1 MMKFIPIFCL
11 LLSGCANA
19 VSTRFVYTNPTTGES
34 ISIEMPKECDAKD
47 LKVSIDPATNKF
59 EITASRW
66 ASRNADTI
74 DAQAN
79 REANIINATG
89 DVISKATAAAVKSA
103 LPIP

>member
-1 MMKFIPIFCL
+1 MRSLLILISLLFC
-11 LLSGCANA
+11 GCANV
-19 VSTRFVYTNPTTGES
+19 VSTRFTYVNPNTGET

-47 LKVSIDPATNKF
+47 LKVIIDPATNRF

-66 ASRNADTI
+66 ASRNVDTI

-79 REANIINATG
+79 REANIISATG
-89 DVISKATAAAVKSA
+89 DVISKATAAAVKAA